1 MSVPIREFD
10 AIVIG
15 AGGAGMRAALA
26 ISESGKSCALISKV
40 FPTRSH
46 TVSAQ
51 GGITVALGNAHE
63 DHWEQH
69 MYDTVKGSDY
79 IGDQDAIEYM
89 CSTGPESVIELERM
103 GLPFSRTEQGK
114 IYQRP
119 FGGQSK
125 NFGGEQ
131 AARTAAAADRTGHA
145 LLHCL
150 YQQNVKNKTN
160 VYSEWYA
167 LDLVKNSD
175 GAIVGTTA
183 ICIETGEV
191 VYFKARATVMAT
203 GGAGRVYAST
213 TNAHINTG
221 DGVGMA
227 LRAGI
232 CVQDMEMWQFHP
244 TGIAGSGCLVTEGCR
259 GEGGYLLNKDG
270 ERFMERYAP
279 NAKDLASRDVVSRS
293 MMTEIIEGRGC
304 DGPLGPHLLL
314 KLDHLGRET
323 LYKRLPG
330 VCDLAKTFAHVDPAD
345 KPIPVLP
352 TCHYQMG
359 GIPTNVH
366 GQAISQDAN
375 GKDHIVEGLFA
386 VGEIASV
393 SVHGANRLGG
403 NSLLDLVV
411 FGRAAG
417 NFLGTYLNEGQHGTA
432 ASDSDLEAS
441 LARFNRWESSSKGDS
456 PVEIRKAMQ
465 HCMQIHFSV
474 FREGETMAK
483 GLKELTEIRA
493 RLNDASLDDKSSDF
507 NTQRIECLE
516 LDNLMETAFATA
528 KAANFR
534 KESRGAHSRVD
545 FPDRDDTNW
554 LCHSIY
560 SPSTEDMTTRA
571 VNMSPKT
578 REAFPPIK
586 RTY

>member
-1 MSVPIREFD
+1 MNVPVREFD

-26 ISESGKSCALISKV
+26 ISESGQSCALISKV

-69 MYDTVKGSDY
+69 MYDTVKGSDF
-79 IGDQDAIEYM
+79 IGDQDAIEFM
-89 CSTGPESVIELERM
+89 CSTGPEAVIELEKM
-103 GLPFSRTEQGK
+103 GLPFSRFDNGK

-119 FGGQSK
+119 FGGQSR

-175 GAIVGTTA
+175 GAVVGATA

-191 VYFKARATVMAT
+191 VYFKARATVFAT
-203 GGAGRVYAST
+203 GGAGRIFAST

-227 LRAGI
+227 LRAGVG
-232 CVQDMEMWQFHP
+232 VQDMEMWQFHP
-244 TGIAGSGCLVTEGCR
+244 TGIAGAGVLVTEGCR

-279 NAKDLASRDVVSRS
+279 NAKDLASRDVVARS

-304 DGPLGPHLLL
+304 DGPWGPHLKL

-323 LYKRLPG
+323 LNQRLPG
-330 VCDLAKTFAHVDPAD
+330 VCDLAKTFAHVDPAEE
-345 KPIPVLP
+345 PIPVIP

-366 GQAISQDAN
+366 GQAIRIDEN
-375 GKDHIVEGLFA
+375 GNDQIVEGLFA

-417 NFLGTYLNEGQHGTA
+417 NFLGKYLAGTEFGTE
-432 ASDSDLEAS
+432 ASESDLEAS
-441 LARFNRWESSSKGDS
+441 LSRFNRWEGSTKGED
-456 PVEIRKAMQ
+456 PVQIRKDMQ
-465 HCMQIHFSV
+465 QCMQIHFSV

-483 GLKELTEIRA
+483 GLKELTEIRERLKDA
-493 RLNDASLDDKSSDF
+493 RLDDKSSEF

-516 LDNLMETAFATA
+516 LDNLMETAYCSA

-534 KESRGAHSRVD
+534 TESRGAHSRVD
-545 FPDRDDTNW
+545 FPDRDDENW

-560 SPSTEDMTTRA
+560 QPESESMTRRA

-578 REAFPPIK
+578 RDAFPPIA